1 MPSDLSYFSLGQRIT
16 LENTTVADAKKLLP
30 KPIGATP
37 ATAAHMAP
45 APLAAFLT
53 PMAGLMRADA
63 RLVDNSPPRLARRKG
78 ARSVL
83 LLTHTLIVENPRKP
97 DLAWLRSKFGLAV
110 VREAGQGR
118 LLLAAPDGGDKG
130 IETVFEAA
138 RAFHARSP
146 DRACHP
152 NFVRILRHPLAPPDA
167 PSDAWNLNNDGT
179 VGQAGADVHANAAW
193 TISRG
198 DPAIRV
204 AVLDEGVDNRHPAL
218 KKAIVAQKDFSQNH
232 SSARPSP
239 NDTHGTKCAG
249 VIASR
254 SQIHQGL
261 APEVSLV
268 AVRIAR
274 GDGANGWIFDDFQ
287 TANAID
293 WSWNEGKADVLS
305 NSWGGGPPVD
315 AITNAFERARTKGR
329 QGKGC
334 VIAIASGNDDG
345 RVSFPATLPNVL
357 CVGASNQW
365 DERKSK
371 KSKDGENWWGSNYGS
386 ELDLVAPG
394 VKIWTT
400 TISSRP
406 AEPEPY
412 VPDFNGTS
420 SATPHV
426 AAVAALILS
435 VAPKLTERRVREILL
450 AGADPLTKNGK
461 PDKYTGHGR
470 LNAYASLRLAAA
482 G

>member
-1 MPSDLSYFSLGQRIT
+1 MPTDLTYFSLGHQIT
-16 LENTTVADAKKLLP
+16 LENATTAGAKNLLP
-30 KPIGATP
+30 KPAGVTP

-45 APLAAFLT
+45 APLTAFLT

-63 RLVDNSPPRLARRKG
+63 RLVDDSQPRLARRKG
-78 ARSVL
+78 GRSVL
-83 LLTHTLIVENPRKP
+83 LLTHNLIVEAPRKA
-97 DLAWLRSKFGLAV
+97 DLTWLRDKFGLQV
-110 VREAGQGR
+110 VREAR
-118 LLLAAPDGGDKG
+118 PDRVLLAASDGGDKG

-152 NFVRILRHPLAPPDA
+152 NFVRILRRPLAPTSA
-167 PSDAWNLNNDGT
+167 PPNAWNLDNDGT
-179 VGQAGADVHANAAW
+179 VGKVGADVHAKAAW

-204 AVLDEGVDNRHPAL
+204 AVLDEGVDDRHPAL
-218 KKAIVAQKDFSQNH
+218 KKVVVAQKDFSEDHAN
-232 SSARPSP
+232 ARPSP
-239 NDTHGTKCAG
+239 NDSHGTECGG

-254 SQIHQGL
+254 SKLHPGL

-329 QGKGC
+329 GGKGC
-334 VIAIASGNDDG
+334 VIAIASGNANG
-345 RVSFPATLPNVL
+345 KVSFPATLPNVL

-371 KSKDGENWWGSNYGS
+371 TSKDGENWWGSNYGP
-386 ELDLVAPG
+386 ELALVAPG

-406 AEPEPY
+406 ADPEPY

-426 AAVAALILS
+426 AAAAALILS
-435 VAPKLTERRVREILL
+435 VAPKLTEQRVREILL
-450 AGADPLTKNGK
+450 ASADPLTKNGK
-461 PDKYTGHGR
+461 PDVYTGHGR
-470 LNAYASLRLAAA
+470 LNAYAALRLARAE
-482 G
+482 